1 MESTSLVSK
10 AKTAFHS
17 AAAKAEKVLTDIKA
31 DLKTDRETEGQ
42 SQSQKTPRELAE
54 QETIPIKDGTNYDES
69 EQAKGKPALSRRKH
83 DWQDRLKIITK
94 GKSGVVD
101 KDRFENLNLAALS
114 LDEYLDQI
122 EAGDVSEM
130 KVSERGSSVMGD
142 TNAAGTPKIP
152 TASAV
157 KQLRIAVEAGKKFKS
172 MKDLLASARDSS
184 PVKERAGLSFSAV
197 KSLVL
202 REKDEKLTSQFV
214 DDEILSLIHFLFNE
228 DGLFPWRKD
237 ASDSATATASSL
249 PRDVHAAPPEGFV
262 VRLSEVIGT
271 FKTVRKM
278 ALFWCTVV
286 DELRRRWS
294 EGQPVP
300 GVPLD
305 ESPDLNSCLLHQQL
319 QVINSCISRKQRRC
333 AATEL
338 LDSIMREANPV
349 VEQSV
354 DSHGMVSSVPVLYA
368 RSSTGDLVLRL
379 GADHPSENLTM
390 LETGEPVYSPITQE
404 GPILTED
411 LIRETE
417 EFVLRTGSVG
427 AGCSQLLSD
436 MQAFKAANPGCILE
450 DFVRWHSPPDW
461 NEAEPSIEIKDSI
474 HEADPSSKRG
484 QLSTRMQKEGNLW
497 RELWETS
504 KPLAAVKQA
513 PLFDEDLAVEGIL
526 NILEDIPPFELF
538 RQLFLSLLCS
548 GFVIAEATL
557 STNSNFSKPFYDCKD
572 YIIATC
578 QQDIWSDNV
587 DDLLQVYETVETILV
602 HPEDGLK
609 IIGHAEETSPSE
621 PKRRFKKLGLNF
633 GVKDGNFLRRQAL
646 KDQKKPEESP
656 TRQVLSNLFDGKS
669 YLFAK
674 KPPKPT
680 SASQTDLSQCLDEN
694 EWTVV

>member
-17 AAAKAEKVLTDIKA
+17 AAAKAEKVLTDIKG
-31 DLKTDRETEGQ
+31 DSKTDRETDGQ
-42 SQSQKTPRELAE
+42 SQSQRGSRELVE
-54 QETIPIKDGTNYDES
+54 QEPIPIKNGVSYDET
-69 EQAKGKPALSRRKH
+69 EQAKEKPALLRRRQ
-83 DWQDRLKIITK
+83 DWQDRLKIITR

-101 KDRFENLNLAALS
+101 KDKFEKLNLAALS
-114 LDEYLDQI
+114 LDEYLDQM

-130 KVSERGSSVMGD
+130 KVSERDSTVRED
-142 TNAAGTPKIP
+142 TNVAGTPKIP
-152 TASAV
+152 PASAV
-157 KQLRIAVEAGKKFKS
+157 RQLGIAVEAGKKFKS

-202 REKDEKLTSQFV
+202 REKDEKLTSQLV
-214 DDEILSLIHFLFNE
+214 DDEILSLIHFLFDA
-228 DGLFPWRKD
+228 DGHLPRRKD
-237 ASDSATATASSL
+237 ASDSATATAPSL
-249 PRDVHAAPPEGFV
+249 PRDVHAAPPDGFV

-300 GVPLD
+300 GIPLD

-319 QVINSCISRKQRRC
+319 QVINSCISRKQRRN
-333 AATEL
+333 AATEV
-338 LDSIMREANPV
+338 LDSIMREANPD

-354 DSHGMVSSVPVLYA
+354 DSHGMVSMGPVLYA
-368 RSSTGDLVLRL
+368 RSSDGDLVLRL
-379 GADHPSENLTM
+379 GADHLSENLTM
-390 LETGEPVYSPITQE
+390 LETGEPVYSPVTQE

-417 EFVLRTGSVG
+417 EFVLRTGSLG

-461 NEAEPSIEIKDSI
+461 NEAEPSNEIKDCI
-474 HEADPSSKRG
+474 HEADSSSRRG
-484 QLSTRMQKEGNLW
+484 QLSSRMQKEGNLW

-504 KPLAAVKQA
+504 KPLPAVKQA
-513 PLFDEDLAVEGIL
+513 PLFDEDLAVESIL
-526 NILEDIPPFELF
+526 NILEDIPPSELF
-538 RQLFLSLLCS
+538 KQLFLSLLCS
-548 GFVIAEATL
+548 VFVIAEATL

-572 YIIATC
+572 YINATC
-578 QQDIWSDNV
+578 QQDFWSDNI
-587 DDLLQVYETVETILV
+587 DGLLQPYCTNNHLLMRLQLFVEI
-602 HPEDGLK
+602 
-609 IIGHAEETSPSE
+609 
-621 PKRRFKKLGLNF
+621 
-633 GVKDGNFLRRQAL
+633 
-646 KDQKKPEESP
+646 
-656 TRQVLSNLFDGKS
+656 
-669 YLFAK
+669 
-674 KPPKPT
+674 
-680 SASQTDLSQCLDEN
+680 
-694 EWTVV
+694 